1 MPTLMSL
8 WRGEMPLY
16 RAVWLYGAVGSLIF
30 AFPINLVSLAGQKP
44 TGSALL
50 FYCFCLLV
58 YTVVVCVGMWKS
70 ASRYEGAW
78 FWPAIT
84 KFTVG
89 VVCCIMTY
97 AFVTPLAS

>member
-8 WRGEMPLY
+8 WRGDVPLR
-16 RAVWLYGAVGSLIF
+16 RAVWLYGAFGSLIF
-30 AFPINLVSLAGQKP
+30 AFPVNLVTLAGGNPK
-44 TGSALL
+44 GSALL

-58 YTVVVCVGMWKS
+58 YTVVVCVGMWK
-70 ASRYEGAW
+70 AATRYEGVW

-97 AFVTPLAS
+97 SFVTPLAS